1 MRFKD
6 QVVIITGAT
15 GGLGADAA
23 RSFAREG
30 ARLLLVDRD
39 DGAALAAEL
48 GARFHRADVTRDAD
62 VAGYVQV
69 ALDAFGRIDVF
80 FNNAGIEGRVAPI
93 TELTEADF
101 DAVMG
106 VNVKGVFLGLRHVLP
121 VMLSQRA
128 GAIVNTGSTASHV
141 GSPGLGPY
149 VASKHAVLGLTRVAA
164 VEAARAG
171 VRVNAVCPGPT
182 ETRMIRSL
190 EEQAAARGLN
200 DARER
205 YMAGIPLGRY
215 CTPAEVTAAVMF
227 LCSAEASGIT
237 GTHLL
242 VDGGRTGAPSSSA
255 MR

>member
-6 QVVIITGAT
+6 QVVVITGAT
-15 GGLGADAA
+15 GGLGSDAA
-23 RSFAREG
+23 RGFAREG
-30 ARLLLVDRD
+30 AKLLLVDRD
-39 DGAALAAEL
+39 DGTELAAEL
-48 GARFHRADVTRDAD
+48 GAQFHRADVTRDAD
-62 VAGYVQV
+62 VAGYVAA
-69 ALDAFGRIDVF
+69 ALAVFGRIDVF
-80 FNNAGIEGRVAPI
+80 FNNAGIEGRIAPI
-93 TELTEADF
+93 MELTEADF

-106 VNVKGVFLGLRHVLP
+106 VNAKGVFLGLKHVLP
-121 VMLSQRA
+121 VMVKQRA
-128 GAIVNTGSTASHV
+128 GAVVNTASTASHV

-164 VEAARAG
+164 VEVAKLG

-190 EEQAAARGLN
+190 EEQAGARGLN

-215 CTPAEVTAAVMF
+215 CTPAEITAAVMF
-227 LCSAEASGIT
+227 LSSSDASGMT
-237 GTHLL
+237 GTHML

>member
-15 GGLGADAA
+15 GGLGSDAA
-23 RSFAREG
+23 RGFAREG

-106 VNVKGVFLGLRHVLP
+106 VNVKGVFLGLRHVDTSGNP
-121 VMLSQRA
+121 CRR
-128 GAIVNTGSTASHV
+128 GA
-141 GSPGLGPY
+141 
-149 VASKHAVLGLTRVAA
+149 
-164 VEAARAG
+164 
-171 VRVNAVCPGPT
+171 
-182 ETRMIRSL
+182 
-190 EEQAAARGLN
+190 
-200 DARER
+200 
-205 YMAGIPLGRY
+205 
-215 CTPAEVTAAVMF
+215 
-227 LCSAEASGIT
+227 
-237 GTHLL
+237 
-242 VDGGRTGAPSSSA
+242 
-255 MR
+255 